1 MRLDP
6 LFVSVFVAA
15 VVMIVAVAFVASV
28 VKEDYDLFTQCQEAG
43 GAKIGNSC
51 FDLRKIDLGEKDH
64 D

>member
-1 MRLDP
+1 MRSDMLC
-6 LFVSVFVAA
+6 VAVYVFVITMA
-15 VVMIVAVAFVASV
+15 MLFFFGIV
-28 VKEDYDLFTQCQEAG
+28 KKDYDLFTQCQEAG